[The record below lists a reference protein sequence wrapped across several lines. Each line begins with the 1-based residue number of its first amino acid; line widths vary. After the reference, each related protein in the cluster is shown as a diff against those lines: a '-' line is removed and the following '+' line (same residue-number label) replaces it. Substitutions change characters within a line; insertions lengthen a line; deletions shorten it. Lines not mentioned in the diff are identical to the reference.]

1 MTARL
6 CSALFA
12 IAVLTGVLAAQPAP
26 KPPDDKRLVTK
37 VYDIKPLLGERGKA
51 SGIADA
57 DAIIKTIIDAIPQLH
72 DLKPGTDG
80 PQLIE
85 RDGVKLEVRASRK
98 VQEEIDDLLFALGR
112 LQDVA
117 VDVKADVIELDTA
130 THEKLLKA
138 LPAGK
143 AKMPVLF
150 VTGEEVE
157 WGNAAAIEKAFA
169 AANKVLKT
177 GRVVQ
182 TSSGRHVNGIV
193 TILSA
198 RHAVVTYYPAED
210 EAKKPQ
216 GQLQYVKAG
225 FTLNALPI
233 VSADRRFVRFKL
245 TEQST
250 TFHGLK
256 ARASRVRRCLYG
268 TAH

>member
-112 LQDVA
+112 W
-117 VDVKADVIELDTA
+117 T
-130 THEKLLKA
+130 
-138 LPAGK
+138 
-143 AKMPVLF
+143 
-150 VTGEEVE
+150 
-157 WGNAAAIEKAFA
+157 
-169 AANKVLKT
+169 
-177 GRVVQ
+177 
-182 TSSGRHVNGIV
+182 
-193 TILSA
+193 
-198 RHAVVTYYPAED
+198 
-210 EAKKPQ
+210 
-216 GQLQYVKAG
+216 
-225 FTLNALPI
+225 
-233 VSADRRFVRFKL
+233 
-245 TEQST
+245 
-250 TFHGLK
+250 
-256 ARASRVRRCLYG
+256 
-268 TAH
+268 